1 MRSDE
6 EEAELDRR
14 LADLHR
20 YPFQLNSEQWKR
32 LRELARQGDRSGQ
45 LELLRQLVPGHVPA
59 PSGRRSSA
67 TSAELFDRLAWL
79 EQRLSEAE
87 RRIRELERGHVRS
100 EGSALRTSASPE
112 GTA

>member
-6 EEAELDRR
+6 EEAELDSR

-32 LRELARQGDRSGQ
+32 LRELARRGDRGGQ
-45 LELLRQLVPGHVPA
+45 LKLLRQLVPGHVPA

-67 TSAELFDRLAWL
+67 TSELSDRLARL

-87 RRIRELERGHVRS
+87 RRIRELEQDYQSGR
-100 EGSALRTSASPE
+100 A
-112 GTA
+112 